1 MSRFLIVQADNSV
14 STICAKI
21 LSENDTGTDVTV
33 YKNKFFNNFDTG
45 VIEQGDQIIAIGY
58 SYTGSDA
65 QNKKIDEIDNSK
77 CDDFMFL
84 ALYGKQ
90 TDNPEINVIDNYA
103 TLIGICLTSVNSEFK
118 YKDTLEGLHKLSCN
132 KEVAIN
138 KSLSSIL
145 GCLEYTKLTG
155 NNYRTVP
162 LSRDADGL
170 FEVGRIDDY
179 LVSDWYYDTKIKP
192 NMNKQLYEFGKSI
205 PNIDSK
211 VFVLN
216 SDIDLSVFKIVK
228 LQDLKGIYDI
238 IIQPKGFNVSR
249 DNVLVL
255 VIPLNKQVSGTIK
268 DDNKFATDILN
279 GLGFVNSKVGQYTGY
294 TIMPVSFTGLFS

>member
-1 MSRFLIVQADNSV
+1 MSRFLVVQADNSV
-14 STICAKI
+14 SAICAKI
-21 LSENDTGTDVTV
+21 LSENDTGTDVIV

-45 VIEQGDQIIAIGY
+45 VIKQGDQIIVIGY
-58 SYTGSDA
+58 SYTGSSA
-65 QNKKIDEIDNSK
+65 QNKKIDEINNSK
-77 CDDFMFL
+77 CDDCMFL
-84 ALYGKQ
+84 ALHGKK
-90 TDNPEINVIDNYA
+90 TDNPKINVIDNYA
-103 TLIGICLTSVNSEFK
+103 TLIGICLTSVDSEFK
-118 YKDTLEGLHKLSCN
+118 YKDTMVGLHKLSCN
-132 KEVAIN
+132 EKVAIN
-138 KSLSSIL
+138 ESLSSIL
-145 GCLEYTKLTG
+145 GCLEYAKITG
-155 NNYRTVP
+155 NNYRMIP
-162 LSRDADGL
+162 LSRDTDGL
-170 FEVGRIDDY
+170 FEVGGIDDY
-179 LVSDWYYDTKIKP
+179 LLSDWYYDTKIKP

-228 LQDLKGIYDI
+228 LQDLKGVYDI

-255 VIPLNKQVSGTIK
+255 VIPLNKQASGNIK

-279 GLGFVNSKVGQYTGY
+279 GLGFVNSKVGQFTGY